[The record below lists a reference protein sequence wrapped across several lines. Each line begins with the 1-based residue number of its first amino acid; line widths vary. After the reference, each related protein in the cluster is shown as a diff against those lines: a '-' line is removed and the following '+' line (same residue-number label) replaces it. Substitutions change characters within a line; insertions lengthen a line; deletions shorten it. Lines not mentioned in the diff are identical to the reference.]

1 MNLTRH
7 LMTFSSWDSMLLARF
22 SRCSKPFKD
31 QNQAHVWWCFVFSHR
46 SQISRL
52 SFLSF
57 FWYILYTR
65 RHMNNINVDE
75 WEGKF
80 FCPLS
85 FMCNWSFGWYLCVK
99 RELPFSLGRSIAL
112 IVFFLI
118 FILVHLVV
126 LCCVVIVFVLYNLSH
141 ETHEKTSDEGQNE
154 RHKAKLVLLISLLSL
169 TSYSVTLGPAVTV
182 ETDMSS

>member
-1 MNLTRH
+1 MYNR
-7 LMTFSSWDSMLLARF
+7 
-22 SRCSKPFKD
+22 
-31 QNQAHVWWCFVFSHR
+31 
-46 SQISRL
+46 
-52 SFLSF
+52 
-57 FWYILYTR
+57 
-65 RHMNNINVDE
+65 
-75 WEGKF
+75 
-80 FCPLS
+80 
-85 FMCNWSFGWYLCVK
+85 SFGWYLCVK

-126 LCCVVIVFVLYNLSH
+126 LCCVVIVFVLYDLSH
-141 ETHEKTSDEGQNE
+141 ETQVKMSDEGQNE